1 MMSKNVQPQT
11 GTQPFREKKGR
22 KDQVDQILAAN
33 FLDYAPISNISV
45 VDKRSQIRH
54 EFRQQSYEVANSPVT
69 MELRLGG
76 GDSFIY
82 GPNSYLSFKL
92 KVDQNTAGFGAGSV
106 LNIFKEAEM
115 KSQNGNEVDRVEEVG
130 LYSLQHIKYTH
141 ESSFVTSGQAGLVGF
156 EPLFDTGVTTNDR
169 HFVVPLR
176 YILPIFGYPG
186 LLPSS
191 GLTAGS
197 VLRLTLQ
204 DVTTALIEGGAG
216 INSYTITDP
225 RIVTDE
231 LILTDAFAKRLQLM
245 SARSGPGLSITW
257 ESWYHQQERSAA
269 GTVEVMM
276 ANSVS
281 RACRSWGMVRAAP
294 ATANTDSISALSALG
309 TITQYQFKLGNL
321 RFPDQR
327 SVDEGEHFANALVAF
342 QQYDKTSGCATNLLS
357 YLTNCTNDATSLNAG
372 NKVIATSFERNHILS
387 LSGVSV
393 NGNRLLRLNLNKAA
407 ADHFVDLFM
416 SYTKHASIH
425 LDTNL
430 IST

>member
-33 FLDYAPISNISV
+33 FLDYQPVSNISV

-54 EFRQQSYEVANSPVT
+54 EFRQQSYVVGNSPVT
-69 MELRLGG
+69 MELRMGG

-92 KVDQNTAGFGAGSV
+92 KVNADTAGFGAGSV
-106 LNIFKEAEM
+106 LNIFKEAEI
-115 KSQNGNEVDRVEEVG
+115 KSQNGNEIDRVEEVG
-130 LYSLQHIKYTH
+130 LHSLQNIKYTH
-141 ESSFVTSGQAGLVGF
+141 DSSFVTSGQAGLLGF
-156 EPLFDTGVTTNDR
+156 QPEFATGLDTNDTLFCIPLRFILPLFS
-169 HFVVPLR
+169 
-176 YILPIFGYPG
+176 YPG

-197 VLRLTLQ
+197 VIRLTLQ
-204 DVTTALIEGGAG
+204 DVTTALVAAG
-216 INSYTITDP
+216 PVANYTITDP

-269 GTVEVMM
+269 GTIEVMM

-281 RACRSWGMVRAAP
+281 RACRSWGMVRDAP
-294 ATANTDSISALSALG
+294 ADAAADSISALSAAG
-309 TITQYQFKLGNL
+309 TITQYQYKLGNL

-327 SVDEGEHFANALVAF
+327 CVDQGEHFANALVAF
-342 QQYDKTSGCATNLLS
+342 GQYDKTSGCATNLAS
-357 YLTNCTNDATSLNAG
+357 YTTNCTNNGSSLNAG
-372 NKVIATSFERNHILS
+372 NRIVAASFERNHILS

-407 ADHFVDLFM
+407 DDHFVDLFM

>member
-11 GTQPFREKKGR
+11 GTHPFREKKGR

-33 FLDYAPISNISV
+33 FLDYQPVSNISV

-54 EFRQQSYEVANSPVT
+54 EFRQQSYEVGNSPVT
-69 MELRLGG
+69 MELRMGG

-92 KVDQNTAGFGAGSV
+92 KVDQNTAGFGAGSA
-106 LNIFKEAEM
+106 LSLFRDAEM
-115 KSQNGNEVDRVEEVG
+115 KSQNGNEIDRVEQVG
-130 LYSLQHIKYTH
+130 LYANQHIKYTH
-141 ESSFVTSGQAGLVGF
+141 DASYFTSGQAELIGFDDTFNGLVATQDRTYII
-156 EPLFDTGVTTNDR
+156 PLKF
-169 HFVVPLR
+169 
-176 YILPIFGYPG
+176 ILPIFGYPG

-197 VLRLTLQ
+197 VIRLTLQ
-204 DVTTALIEGGAG
+204 DVTTALVANGAVA
-216 INSYTITDP
+216 NYTITDP

-231 LILTDAFAKRLQLM
+231 LVLTDAFAKRLQLM

-269 GTVEVMM
+269 GTVEVLM

-281 RACRSWGMVRAAP
+281 RACRSFGLVRDAPVAA
-294 ATANTDSISALSALG
+294 ATDSITALSNPD
-309 TITQYQFKLGNL
+309 TIEQYQFKLGNL

-327 SVDEGEHFANALVAF
+327 CTDQEEHFANALIAF
-342 QQYDKTSGCATNLLS
+342 GSYDKEHGVGANRAAYVNTANGANPI
-357 YLTNCTNDATSLNAG
+357 DAG
-372 NKVIATSFERNHILS
+372 NRVVAASFERNHILS
-387 LSGVSV
+387 LSGISV
-393 NGNRLLRLNLNKAA
+393 NGNRLLRLNLNKDAQ
-407 ADHFVDLFM
+407 DHFVDLFM

-430 IST
+430 ISS